1 MLYPNAAAISDAQVA
16 DYLAA
21 RPFDAANAMEM
32 IHSQYWAATFLN
44 EYEAFAN
51 WRRTGFPVLQ
61 PFGGESVYDG
71 NVTNGTIPRRLIYP
85 MSEESTN
92 GENFSAALS
101 RQGPNEFT
109 TRVWWDK

>member
-1 MLYPNAAAISDAQVA
+1 ASKALQ
-16 DYLAA
+16 
-21 RPFDAANAMEM
+21 M
-32 IHSQYWAATFLN
+32 IGEQYWAATFFN

-61 PFGGESVYDG
+61 PFGGEAIYDG

-85 MSEESTN
+85 GGEASTN
-92 GENFSAALS
+92 AENFAAVIA
-101 RQGPNEFT
+101 RQGANEFT